1 MSFAVLGVG
10 GGIAAITA
18 GTGALAGGIS
28 AIGSNKRRKSRERE
42 LDEYAKQSP
51 LYQGSKPISEYY
63 QQALN
68 RANENAYQS
77 QQYQMGAMNARR
89 ATAQALGALQD
100 RRAAIG
106 GISRLQAG
114 QNYAMQNLGAQ
125 AEAQRNQR
133 FGQLGAA
140 TQMKNADLMQQFDI
154 NKMTPYNRQL
164 ALRQMKAQ
172 AANEQY
178 SQDVQNT
185 FGALGNLAS
194 VGMMGVGG
202 GSNSIDTG
210 SALSNFGTNTGQ
222 FSSNTDF
229 SKYGVT
235 NPNSTGFKSIFG
247 KSYGTQPKAGF
258 KSIFGKSYGG

>member
-42 LDEYAKQSP
+42 LDEYAQQSP
-51 LYQGSKPISEYY
+51 LYGGSKPISEYY

-77 QQYQMGAMNARR
+77 QQYQMGAMQARR
-89 ATAQALGALQD
+89 ATAQGLGALQD
-100 RRAAIG
+100 RRSAIG

-125 AEAQRNQR
+125 AEAQRNAR
-133 FGQLGAA
+133 FGQLGGA

-164 ALRQMKAQ
+164 ALKQMKAQ

-185 FGALGNLAS
+185 FSSLGNLAS
-194 VGMMGVGG
+194 VGMMAGQ
-202 GSNSIDTG
+202 SQAPMPSSTEMP
-210 SALSNFGTNTGQ
+210 NFGTNYGQ
-222 FSSNTDF
+222 YGGNVDF

-247 KSYGTQPKAGF
+247 KSYGTQPKAAGF